1 MTDVSV
7 DEMEDGVDGDAAKK
21 RKKGLSGKKIVLFF
35 LLPVLLLG
43 GGAAGAYFGGLL
55 DGLLGKEEAA
65 AEGEHAG
72 AGGEGEAVPPKPV
85 VFYDM
90 PEMLINLSSRSKQ
103 PSYLKLA
110 VALEL
115 EDPNAIPQLEQL
127 LPRLIDNFQVYLREM
142 RPEDLNGSAGMHR
155 LKEELLKRV
164 NTAMAPVRINDVL
177 FKEMLVQ

>member
-7 DEMEDGVDGDAAKK
+7 DEMEDGIDADASKK

-35 LLPVLLLG
+35 VLPVLLLG
-43 GGAAGAYFGGLL
+43 GGAAGAYFSGLL
-55 DGLLGKEEAA
+55 DGLLGKDAA
-65 AEGEHAG
+65 AVEGEHAP
-72 AGGEGEAVPPKPV
+72 AEGEAVPPKPV
-85 VFYDM
+85 VFYEM
-90 PEMLINLSSRSKQ
+90 PDMLINLSTGGKQ
-103 PSYLKLA
+103 ASYLKLA

-115 EDPNAIPQLEQL
+115 EDPNAVPQLEQL